1 MTEPVTSKR
10 IAAYL
15 RVSKRIGMTVEN
27 QRPIIEN
34 WIKNNTDPSKVEVH
48 WFTEEES
55 TRKELP
61 EREKVIR
68 LLAIREYDTLICVRL
83 DRWGRSTT
91 DIVLSIENI
100 IKNNIRVIFI
110 QNGFDWVKD
119 TYNSTNKLQ
128 LDLLSSFANFERE
141 LISER
146 SKEGLARAKAQ
157 GTKFGRP
164 VGSKDKKTRRKSG
177 YYMRWIKERE
187 VKPKVQAL
195 EEEVKKL

>member
-1 MTEPVTSKR
+1 MTEQFISKK
-10 IAAYL
+10 IAAYM

-27 QRPIIEN
+27 QKPIIEN
-34 WIKNNTDPSKVEVH
+34 WLKNNTDTSKIEVH
-48 WFTEEES
+48 WFVEEES

-68 LLAIREYDTLICVRL
+68 LLGIREYDTLICVRL

-91 DIVLSIENI
+91 DIVLSIEYI
-100 IKNNIRVIFI
+100 IKNNVRVIFI

-119 TYNSTNKLQ
+119 SYNSTNKLQ
-128 LDLLSSFANFERE
+128 LDLLSAFANFERE

-146 SKEGLARAKAQ
+146 TKEGLARAKAQ
-157 GTKFGRP
+157 GKKFGRP
-164 VGSKDKKTRRKSG
+164 IGSKDKKTRRKSG
-177 YYMRWIKERE
+177 YYMRWINERE
-187 VKPKVQAL
+187 GKPKVQTL